1 MSKDRLKKRA
11 LLIAGCTVGV
21 TILLLLIARPLSPAP
36 SSRQPKI
43 TWNPSQVQ
51 MVLSQGQSRTTT
63 VTFSSDQALQDV
75 IVEAVPE
82 IAPWVTID
90 FQTFPKVP
98 AGTPE
103 TLNLTFTAA
112 PGASIGH
119 YDGTIHLRY
128 GTQTYPQTL
137 KISLGI
143 VNPLGIDITDLFQRN
158 QLVILG
164 TVTSVNSAFDQS
176 GASIFTTVGI
186 QVSRILRGTMPS
198 GVSSVN
204 IQIRGGTVG
213 QISSVIPGSPS
224 FASGESV
231 VVFLDGPDASG
242 KYSIPD
248 QALGTFH
255 IMTDTTAGQIAVV
268 DQAFSQMET
277 TEGRTPDFQQ
287 LLTRSSQHDL
297 SLTEFLAALSPSP

>member
-1 MSKDRLKKRA
+1 MGKDRLKQ
-11 LLIAGCTVGV
+11 LTFIVVGCIVGV
-21 TILLLLIARPLSPAP
+21 AILLLLITRPLSPAP
-36 SSRQPKI
+36 PSRQPKI
-43 TWNPSQVQ
+43 TWTPSQVQ
-51 MVLSQGQSRTTT
+51 LVLSQGQSRTTT

-75 IVEAVPE
+75 TVEAVPE

-90 FQTFPKVP
+90 FQTFPIVP

-119 YDGTIHLRY
+119 YDGTIHLRD

-143 VNPLGIDITDLFQRN
+143 VNPLGIGLTDLFQRN
-158 QLVILG
+158 QLVIRG

-176 GASIFTTVGI
+176 GASIITTVGI
-186 QVSRILRGTMPS
+186 QVSRVLRGAIPS
-198 GVSSVN
+198 GTSSINV
-204 IQIRGGTVG
+204 QFRGGTVG
-213 QISSVIPGSPS
+213 QISSVMPGSPS
-224 FASGESV
+224 FTIGESV
-231 VVFLDGPDASG
+231 VVFLGGPDASG

-268 DQAFSQMET
+268 DQAYSQMET

-287 LLTRSSQHDL
+287 LLTRSSQHEL
-297 SLTEFLAALSPSP
+297 SLDEFLAALGVNP